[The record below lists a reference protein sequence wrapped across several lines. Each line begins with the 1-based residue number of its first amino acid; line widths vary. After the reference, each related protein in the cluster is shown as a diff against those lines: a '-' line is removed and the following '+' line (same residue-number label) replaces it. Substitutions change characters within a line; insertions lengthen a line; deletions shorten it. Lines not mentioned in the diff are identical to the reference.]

1 MRESRGGE
9 RERKRGR
16 AVKGGISSEEYL
28 FSVQYFYLQLSL
40 VPFSL
45 KALFYLSQRV
55 NFQPFSV
62 EVGGVLVYL
71 GVVTGRV
78 GKESEI

>member
-1 MRESRGGE
+1 MAKWVGSLAFSVCMFSES
-9 RERKRGR
+9 
-16 AVKGGISSEEYL
+16 L

>member
-1 MRESRGGE
+1 MAKWVGSLAFSVCVFSES
-9 RERKRGR
+9 
-16 AVKGGISSEEYL
+16 L

-45 KALFYLSQRV
+45 KTLFYLSQRV

-71 GVVTGRV
+71 GVATGRV